1 MFDLAGPALAC
12 SHPGCRCH
20 TETAQTVETF
30 ASILNFAAVS
40 YLVPGVQKH
49 HITWAQVLLGEVRD
63 LRNKEAASLIGTLKE
78 PDLDV
83 QGFLLQPAVE
93 SCRRRVMHRTH
104 VVCVC
109 VLMRVCVHVCMCVHM
124 RTEIALGVFS
134 HSSVVFETASPRT
147 WIVSIWLD

>member
-12 SHPGCRCH
+12 SHPGCRRH
-20 TETAQTVETF
+20 TETTQTVETF

-49 HITWAQVLLGEVRD
+49 HITWAQVFLGEVRD
-63 LRNKEAASLIGTLKE
+63 LRNEEAASLIGTLKE

-93 SCRRRVMHRTH
+93 SCRRRVMHRNH

-109 VLMRVCVHVCMCVHM
+109 AHESVCARMHVCPYENRNSFGC
-124 RTEIALGVFS
+124 LL
-134 HSSVVFETASPRT
+134 P
-147 WIVSIWLD
+147 